1 MSLSILNTEIPRGQV
16 AASGQGDMEYRLNE
30 TAHSLADPQTLS
42 PNVNLIL
49 DGCHHYGLK
58 FWQCHVPE
66 SLFFLET
73 LASGE
78 LEGLM
83 AYSQSTEAFILIY

>member
-1 MSLSILNTEIPRGQV
+1 M
-16 AASGQGDMEYRLNE
+16 AASGYGDMECHLNQ
-30 TAHSLADPQTLS
+30 TADSFAEPQTLS

-49 DGCHHYGLK
+49 DGCYHYGPK

-66 SLFFLET
+66 SLSFLET
-73 LASGE
+73 LASGK